1 MKRVKGIVLEDDGKW
16 AKLLTADAEFIKVRS
31 KTGYLPGLEVEVAYP
46 RLKSKKYLM
55 ASIAASVIFIFSA
68 ILFIYTFSIT
78 QAYVALD
85 INPSLLISL
94 NKRAEVIKIEGVNKD
109 GISFLNNLDLKKK
122 NIEEAISTIIQK
134 AYMENYLSP
143 QKKNVILISLASPE
157 HYSLDSD
164 ELKASACHQVA
175 DLGLDAY
182 LKVNTIEREK
192 ILEAKKK
199 NVSVNT
205 LLVIEEME
213 QKGLLEEKPSSEAVT
228 PDASAGALLKNIEPA
243 AFFNEK
249 EHIAG
254 HKKEFK
260 KTPPGLEKKN
270 SKEENS
276 SGEGQNKT
284 VTGDPSGILKQ
295 NPSNDKKSKTGI
307 VKEKLDKK
315 FYNTIPSYLKR
326 KFSGEKPAVNLEKEK
341 EKEQKKKEQNMKN
354 KEKEKEKENKKKKK
368 EKKEK
373 EQEQENKGKG
383 KLNTLKQKEKQEE
396 KEKKKKENE
405 NKDNMVEKVNE
416 RGRKK
421 NLKLQSPAGN
431 SVKRRNK

>member
-1 MKRVKGIVLEDDGKW
+1 MKRVKGIILEDDGKW
-16 AKLLTADAEFIKVRS
+16 TTLLTADAEFIKVPS

-46 RLKSKKYLM
+46 RLISNKYLM

-68 ILFIYTFSIT
+68 ILFFYTFSIA

-94 NKRAEVIKIEGVNKD
+94 NKQAEVIKIEGVNKD

-134 AYMENYLSP
+134 AYKENYLSP
-143 QKKNVILISLASPE
+143 QKENVIFISLASPE
-157 HYSLDSD
+157 HYSLGSD

-182 LKVNTIEREK
+182 LKVNTVEREK
-192 ILEAKKK
+192 VLEAKKK

-213 QKGLLEEKPSSEAVT
+213 KKGLLEEKPLSEAVT

-270 SKEENS
+270 TKEENS
-276 SGEGQNKT
+276 SGEGWNKT

-295 NPSNDKKSKTGI
+295 YPSNDKKSKTWI
-307 VKEKLDKK
+307 VIEKLDKK
-315 FYNTIPSYLKR
+315 FYNIIPSYLKR
-326 KFSGEKPAVNLEKEK
+326 KNSGEKPASNLEEEEEEEEKK

-354 KEKEKEKENKKKKK
+354 NEKENIKKEKKVKEQKNKERGEFKTLNQKEKEK
-368 EKKEK
+368 
-373 EQEQENKGKG
+373 G
-383 KLNTLKQKEKQEE
+383 
-396 KEKKKKENE
+396 KKKENE

-416 RGRKK
+416 RDREK
-421 NLKLQSPAGN
+421 NLKLQSPSGN
-431 SVKRRNK
+431 SEKRRNK